1 MDLNQALA
9 PVRPLTLLVGT
20 LLIIAGVLKFFGI
33 NIPVNGSGVELAA
46 IGFFCR
52 AI

>member
-20 LLIIAGVLKFFGI
+20 LLIIVGVLKFFGL
-33 NIPVNGSGVELAA
+33 NIPVAGTGLELAA
-46 IGFFCR
+46 IGWLTKN
-52 AI
+52 I